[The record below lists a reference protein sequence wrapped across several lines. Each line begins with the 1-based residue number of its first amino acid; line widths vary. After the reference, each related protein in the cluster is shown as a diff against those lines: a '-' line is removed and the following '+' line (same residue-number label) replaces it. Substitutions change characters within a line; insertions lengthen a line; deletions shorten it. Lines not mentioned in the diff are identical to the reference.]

1 MALADDGASIGR
13 RLLEK
18 SLSSPE
24 LNATDRLY
32 LLVGLGD
39 WFQWLKRSVTASN
52 YYRQAYQLSLA
63 STDAEAANLFNI
75 PKELPDS
82 SVFFNKFS
90 SKENK
95 IADVI
100 SVDLEILKTGRVS
113 NIEVKGLD
121 LLGNRKS
128 KRIIRK
134 LKNTR
139 FRPQFR
145 EGKVVDAVIK
155 NRNYEVF

>member
-1 MALADDGASIGR
+1 M
-13 RLLEK
+13 LEK

-32 LLVGLGD
+32 LLIELGD
-39 WFQWLKRSVTASN
+39 WFQWLKRSIAAN
-52 YYRQAYQLSLA
+52 KYYRQAYQLSIT
-63 STDAEAANLFNI
+63 SSDAEAGNFFNV
-75 PKELPDS
+75 PKELPNA
-82 SVFFNKFS
+82 SVFFDRLS

-95 IADVI
+95 IADII
-100 SVDLEILKTGRVS
+100 SVDFEVLKTGKIS

-121 LLGNRKS
+121 LLDNRKS

-139 FRPQFR
+139 FRPEFR
-145 EGKVVDAVIK
+145 DGKPVDAVIK